1 MKKDL
6 LKVSIRQHA
15 IYLPAIEG
23 TEKREA
29 LTSTTVTLVAQL
41 RKVGY
46 SLSEELLH
54 AVNQLYPAQQVEI
67 LQVMKEVLGVSLNW
81 APLVKGWDTILDYS
95 NKLVDIY
102 KDAKYKDYDG
112 SLYIQHL

>member
-54 AVNQLYPAQQVEI
+54 AVNQLYPAPTGVEKWLI
-67 LQVMKEVLGVSLNW
+67 SRSRH
-81 APLVKGWDTILDYS
+81 LVKS
-95 NKLVDIY
+95 KN
-102 KDAKYKDYDG
+102 
-112 SLYIQHL
+112 

>member
-54 AVNQLYPAQQVEI
+54 AVNQLYPAQHLVTCWNH
-67 LQVMKEVLGVSLNW
+67 VR
-81 APLVKGWDTILDYS
+81 PLM
-95 NKLVDIY
+95 
-102 KDAKYKDYDG
+102 
-112 SLYIQHL
+112 QHKRTA

>member
-23 TEKREA
+23 IEKREA

-67 LQVMKEVLGVSLNW
+67 L
-81 APLVKGWDTILDYS
+81 
-95 NKLVDIY
+95 
-102 KDAKYKDYDG
+102 
-112 SLYIQHL
+112 

>member
-46 SLSEELLH
+46 SLSERVAACCQSVVSGTTGGDSSGDERSIGR
-54 AVNQLYPAQQVEI
+54 VTQLGSIGER
-67 LQVMKEVLGVSLNW
+67 LGYTYRRNTFGS
-81 APLVKGWDTILDYS
+81 LDYM
-95 NKLVDIY
+95 
-102 KDAKYKDYDG
+102 AC
-112 SLYIQHL
+112 

>member
-29 LTSTTVTLVAQL
+29 FFDYCNIGCSTS
-41 RKVGY
+41 KSG
-46 SLSEELLH
+46 
-54 AVNQLYPAQQVEI
+54 I
-67 LQVMKEVLGVSLNW
+67 
-81 APLVKGWDTILDYS
+81 
-95 NKLVDIY
+95 
-102 KDAKYKDYDG
+102 
-112 SLYIQHL
+112 

>member
-46 SLSEELLH
+46 SLS
-54 AVNQLYPAQQVEI
+54 Q
-67 LQVMKEVLGVSLNW
+67 W
-81 APLVKGWDTILDYS
+81 
-95 NKLVDIY
+95 
-102 KDAKYKDYDG
+102 
-112 SLYIQHL
+112 

>member
-54 AVNQLYPAQQVEI
+54 AVNQ
-67 LQVMKEVLGVSLNW
+67 
-81 APLVKGWDTILDYS
+81 
-95 NKLVDIY
+95 
-102 KDAKYKDYDG
+102 
-112 SLYIQHL
+112 

>member
-41 RKVGY
+41 RKWDIAY
-46 SLSEELLH
+46 PKSCCMLSISCIRH
-54 AVNQLYPAQQVEI
+54 NRWRF
-67 LQVMKEVLGVSLNW
+67 SR
-81 APLVKGWDTILDYS
+81 
-95 NKLVDIY
+95 
-102 KDAKYKDYDG
+102 
-112 SLYIQHL
+112 

>member
-46 SLSEELLH
+46 SLSVVACCQSVVSGTTGGDSPGDERSIGC
-54 AVNQLYPAQQVEI
+54 VTQLGSIGER
-67 LQVMKEVLGVSLNW
+67 LGYTYRRNTFGS
-81 APLVKGWDTILDYS
+81 LDYM
-95 NKLVDIY
+95 
-102 KDAKYKDYDG
+102 AC
-112 SLYIQHL
+112 